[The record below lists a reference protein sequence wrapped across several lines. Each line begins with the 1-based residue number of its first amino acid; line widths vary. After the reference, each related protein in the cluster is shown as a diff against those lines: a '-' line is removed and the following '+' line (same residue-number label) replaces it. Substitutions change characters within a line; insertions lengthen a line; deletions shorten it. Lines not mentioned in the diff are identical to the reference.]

1 MCIRDSGRCVQ
12 NSKLM
17 YEAMR
22 YAAQFNALLIL
33 HEEEQSFSENGL
45 VNEVYY
51 SSVLGLDGI
60 SCLSEDLMVSRDIL
74 LAKTSGARIHITH
87 VSSAESVKMIAN
99 AKKDGV
105 NITCDT
111 TCEHLFF
118 NDSCIT
124 GYGTNFK

>member
-45 VNEVYY
+45 VNEGYY

-60 SCLSEDLMVSRDIL
+60 SCLSEDLMVSRDISVSYTHLRAHETVLDLVCRL
-74 LAKTSGARIHITH
+74 LL
-87 VSSAESVKMIAN
+87 E
-99 AKKDGV
+99 KK
-105 NITCDT
+105 
-111 TCEHLFF
+111 
-118 NDSCIT
+118 
-124 GYGTNFK
+124 K